1 MRVFLPYPPSANERL
16 TVRKGG
22 KGFVNTARYRAWA
35 REAVWIVA
43 MAARGGKG
51 VAGPFRLFALARQ
64 PDLRRS
70 RDLDNL
76 LKATCDALKAGGA
89 IEDDSLCQEIRIVWS
104 DLDEPG
110 ILVEIEA
117 CESLLSPVAGKSKS
131 PNETRKSPIRRQ
143 SRRAV
148 TTPAADAGESLDT
161 AKGDVVASDS
171 PPSSIP
177 AEDTACPK
185 ARDKPKT

>member
-1 MRVFLPYPPSANERL
+1 MRVYLPYPPSANQRL
-16 TVRKGG
+16 TVRKDG

-64 PDLRRS
+64 PDLTRS

-76 LKATCDALKAGGA
+76 LKATCDALKSGGA
-89 IEDDSLCQEIRIVWS
+89 IEDDSLCQEIRIVWG

-110 ILVEIEA
+110 ILVEIEPCA
-117 CESLLSPVAGKSKS
+117 SLLSPAAGKSKS

-143 SRRAV
+143 SRRAA
-148 TTPAADAGESLDT
+148 TTPAAGAGESLDT

-171 PPSSIP
+171 RPSSIL

>member
-1 MRVFLPYPPSANERL
+1 MRIFLPYPPSANERL

-22 KGFVNTARYRAWA
+22 RGFVNTAHYRAWKLDA
-35 REAVWIVA
+35 AWIVA
-43 MAARGGKG
+43 LAARYGNVVKG
-51 VAGPFRLFALARQ
+51 PYRLGVVAMP
-64 PDLRRS
+64 PDLRC

-76 LKATCDALKAGGA
+76 IKATSDALKAGGA
-89 IEDDSLCQEIRIVWS
+89 VEDDSLCQMIRMSWG

-110 ILVEIEA
+110 IFVEIEP
-117 CESLLSPVAGKSKS
+117 CESLLSPAVGKSKS

-161 AKGDVVASDS
+161 GKGAVMGYESQ
-171 PPSSIP
+171 PSSIP

-185 ARDKPKT
+185 ATDKPKT